1 MAATEAGR
9 RGFALPG
16 RVVEI
21 GTPVLFGIALF
32 ALWEG
37 AVRLFRIPLYIVP
50 PPSDIVVQFVE
61 KFPRIWEYTLV
72 TGMEALVGFFVS
84 ILVAVPL
91 SLMVAFSPLLRRTLY
106 PFAVAMEMVPKIAF
120 APIFVTWFGF
130 GFMPKII
137 IVYLVCFFPI
147 LLNGILAFWMLLTRM
162 YPAIATAIPYFLIMR
177 DLHLLDTLPALI
189 VTYTAFNLPFVIW
202 LLIGFYEEL
211 PIELE
216 RAAMIDGCSVW
227 TRFRKIVLPLSA
239 PALVATAI
247 LSAVLAWNE
256 FLFAVML
263 TRVNAKTLPVVMSGF
278 ITDKGTQWDQMTALG
293 VITVLPVLAFAL
305 AVQRYLVRGLTLGAV
320 KE

>member
-1 MAATEAGR
+1 MTATTLSSSPAGSSLPS
-9 RGFALPG
+9 RGGTRSRASELGWALLRWVTVGLALAVTIVPFFWLVTTSFK
-16 RVVEI
+16 REI
-21 GTPVLFGIALF
+21 DYLAYPPELVPPVWTLDGYRVLFEQQDLGHFFMNSVIVTVTSTALAVF
-32 ALWEG
+32 IGAL
-37 AVRLFRIPLYIVP
+37 AAYSLARARLPFR
-50 PPSDIVVQFVE
+50 
-61 KFPRIWEYTLV
+61 
-72 TGMEALVGFFVS
+72 
-84 ILVAVPL
+84 
-91 SLMVAFSPLLRRTLY
+91 
-106 PFAVAMEMVPKIAF
+106 
-120 APIFVTWFGF
+120 
-130 GFMPKII
+130 
-137 IVYLVCFFPI
+137 
-147 LLNGILAFWMLLTRM
+147 LNGILAFWMLLTRM

-177 DLHLLDTLPALI
+177 DLRLLDTLPALI

-216 RAAMIDGCSVW
+216 RAAMIDGCGAW
-227 TRFRKIVLPLSA
+227 MRFRKIVLPLSA

-293 VITVLPVLAFAL
+293 VITVLPVLVFAL